1 MRRRRSARRPAR
13 RTASSGRKTVR
24 RQAHRGPVE
33 EKLFTFHTVLF
44 LGFVTM
50 MCLAVI
56 AIQSA
61 RINRVNIQI
70 NRLQAKLEDA
80 QMMNDSLEGQL
91 LSTKNL
97 KKVENIAKNQYG
109 MVEPKKK
116 DYVAVDMN
124 ESDDGKQTANSGNSA
139 KR

>member
-1 MRRRRSARRPAR
+1 
-13 RTASSGRKTVR
+13 
-24 RQAHRGPVE
+24 
-33 EKLFTFHTVLF
+33 
-44 LGFVTM
+44 M